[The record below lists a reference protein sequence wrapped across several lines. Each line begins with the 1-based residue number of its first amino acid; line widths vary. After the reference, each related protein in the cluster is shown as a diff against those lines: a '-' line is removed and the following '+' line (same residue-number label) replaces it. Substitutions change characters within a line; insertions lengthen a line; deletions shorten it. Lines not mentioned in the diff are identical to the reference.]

1 MSKCPEEVPM
11 SSRGLPHHLTSEME
25 TPLRYQVTVGFRE
38 ALLRQ
43 CRYPGLLSSSWL
55 SLGISTHLGTAG
67 HRGKGLRRAAHHP
80 LASTSADQTGSV
92 QPAMGPCSP
101 TMRDVPLC
109 ISEVMCHPALVHP
122 NHLSSP
128 FLCSQ
133 PFSESCL
140 LATVMLSSCFFSPA
154 LLAAWH
160 V

>member
-1 MSKCPEEVPM
+1 MRHS
-11 SSRGLPHHLTSEME
+11 SSRAGAHKGQGLPCRLTSEME

-67 HRGKGLRRAAHHP
+67 HKGKGLHRATCHP
-80 LASTSADQTGSV
+80 LASSSAERTGSV
-92 QPAMGPCSP
+92 QRAMGPQLSHERCLS
-101 TMRDVPLC
+101 
-109 ISEVMCHPALVHP
+109 ISEGMSHAAQLTLTPYAAPLLLP
-122 NHLSSP
+122 
-128 FLCSQ
+128 
-133 PFSESCL
+133 PFSESFL

>member
-1 MSKCPEEVPM
+1 MDGGRVR
-11 SSRGLPHHLTSEME
+11 SSTRHSGCEHKERTSCSGGLPCHLTSEME

-55 SLGISTHLGTAG
+55 SLGISTHLGTARG
-67 HRGKGLRRAAHHP
+67 HTGALTHHP
-80 LASTSADQTGSV
+80 ASTSLARMGSL
-92 QPAMGPCSP
+92 QPVMRHAGMPHPSP
-101 TMRDVPLC
+101 
-109 ISEVMCHPALVHP
+109 AHP
-122 NHLSSP
+122 NHP
-128 FLCSQ
+128 FSLFQCSQ
-133 PFSESCL
+133 PSSESYL